1 MSLES
6 ALRELGKEIQK
17 DERFAALQAA
27 AKANDG
33 DEKLQQQMQELQL
46 ISLKYQQEA
55 EKANDAD
62 KDRIESLQ
70 ADYQKLYGEIMESE
84 NMQKYSA
91 AASTMEEMAQYISG
105 MMGLFFDGQD
115 PETCE
120 LRAAW
125 SLAAFLQRG
134 GRVEY
139 GKGKDQP
146 YDGSVFSDQEGLCG
160 CDFVLPSGRFL

>member
-91 AASTMEEMAQYISG
+91 AASAMEEMAQYISG

-120 LRAAW
+120 LR
-125 SLAAFLQRG
+125 Q
-134 GRVEY
+134 
-139 GKGKDQP
+139 Q
-146 YDGSVFSDQEGLCG
+146 QEGGCTHDCCTCG
-160 CDFVLPSGRFL
+160 GCH

>member
-91 AASTMEEMAQYISG
+91 AAS
-105 MMGLFFDGQD
+105 
-115 PETCE
+115 E
-120 LRAAW
+120 LP
-125 SLAAFLQRG
+125 Q
-134 GRVEY
+134 
-139 GKGKDQP
+139 Q
-146 YDGSVFSDQEGLCG
+146 QEGGCTHDCCTCG
-160 CDFVLPSGRFL
+160 GCH